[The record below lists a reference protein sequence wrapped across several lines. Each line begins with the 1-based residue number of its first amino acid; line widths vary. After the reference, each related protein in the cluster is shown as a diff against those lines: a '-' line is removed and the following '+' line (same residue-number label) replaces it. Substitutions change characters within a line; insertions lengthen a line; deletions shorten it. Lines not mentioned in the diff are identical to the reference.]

1 MKGLERII
9 ELRNEKLNSLENIN
23 NKNNDIIIQVSN
35 NFDNLEKDSSN
46 KDIII
51 KEYVEKINKIK
62 YDLTIINEENNE

>member
-1 MKGLERII
+1 LKGLERII